1 MKSGKLL
8 DLYSDSLIGAFAQ
21 STQGFL
27 QAGNFLTPVGFE
39 LVRETERGLLTVKL
53 KCGIIAQS

>member
-8 DLYSDSLIGAFAQ
+8 DLYGDSLIGAFAQ

-27 QAGNFLTPVGFE
+27 KTGNFSTPVGFE
-39 LVRETERGLLTVKL
+39 LVRKTERGLLTVKL
-53 KCGIIAQS
+53 KCGIIPQS